1 MISLEVL
8 YDSIKNLDIDNKWI
22 NQIAK
27 NIFEDN
33 NHRIA
38 KILIIFSTDEK
49 LKNLKKS
56 FFNQN
61 VFTDVIT
68 FNLEDKNEPID
79 GEIYISIARV
89 LENASIYKQDFILEL
104 KRVIIHGLLH
114 LVGYDDQT
122 NSQKKEM
129 NDLENN
135 YLNLNII

>member
-8 YDSIKNLDIDNKWI
+8 YDSIKSLDIDNKWI